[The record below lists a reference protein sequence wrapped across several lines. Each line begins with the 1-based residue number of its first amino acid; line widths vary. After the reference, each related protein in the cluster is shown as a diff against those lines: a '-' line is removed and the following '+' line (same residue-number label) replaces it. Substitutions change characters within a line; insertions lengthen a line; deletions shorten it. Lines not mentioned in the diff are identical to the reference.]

1 MAPEQK
7 QQQLVAK
14 LTLIEDKQERLAWV
28 VDRARKIP
36 PLSEEEKTEPNRVQ
50 GCVSR
55 VWLVGSVEDGHCRF
69 RLDADSTLV
78 KGLAWLLCE
87 VADGG
92 TPAEIVAFEA
102 RLLEDLHLADQLS
115 PTRRN
120 GLEQV
125 QLRIKEFARAN
136 LQG

>member
-1 MAPEQK
+1 MSPEQK

-14 LTLIEDKQERLAWV
+14 ISLIEDRQERLAWV
-28 VDRARKIP
+28 VDRARKVP
-36 PLSEEEKTEPNRVQ
+36 ALADSEKTEENRVQ

-55 VWLVGSVEDGHCRF
+55 VWLVGTVEEGQCRF
-69 RLDADSTLV
+69 RVDADSTLV

-87 VADGG
+87 VADAAS
-92 TPAEIVAFEA
+92 PAEVAAFEI
-102 RLLEDLHLADQLS
+102 RILEELHLADQLS

-125 QLRIKEFARAN
+125 QRRIREFAAAHA
-136 LQG
+136 

>member
-14 LTLIEDKQERLAWV
+14 LSLIEDRQERLAWV
-28 VDRARKIP
+28 VDRVRKIP
-36 PLSEEEKTEPNRVQ
+36 PLPESKKTEENRVQ

-55 VWLVGSVEDGHCRF
+55 VWLIGSVEDGVCRF
-69 RLDADSTLV
+69 LVDADSTLV

-87 VADGG
+87 VADGA
-92 TPAEIVAFEA
+92 TPSEVATFDIRILEQL
-102 RLLEDLHLADQLS
+102 RLSDQLS
-115 PTRRN
+115 PTRLN

-125 QLRIKEFARAN
+125 QRRIRELAAAN
-136 LQG
+136 A

>member
-7 QQQLVAK
+7 QQQLVTK
-14 LTLIEDKQERLAWV
+14 ISLIEDRQERLAWV
-28 VDRARKIP
+28 VERARKIP
-36 PLSEEEKTEPNRVQ
+36 SLSDSEKTEENRVQ

-55 VWLVGSVEDGHCRF
+55 VWLVGSVEEGRCRF

-87 VADGG
+87 VADGAG
-92 TPAEIVAFEA
+92 PAEVAGFEITI
-102 RLLEDLHLADQLS
+102 LEQLHLSDQLS

-125 QLRIKEFARAN
+125 HRRIRELAAAHA
-136 LQG
+136 